1 MPDRRFSIEFWQDE
15 HGRKPVLDWIKNDL
29 AVEQRAALGK
39 AMQHTLQVL
48 GVGVCGSQFGKQ
60 LGDGLCEFRLRYDL
74 GELLHRFEGKEPES
88 ARAAPQEILLRV
100 FFHAYGDK
108 IVLLLHGY
116 DKAADSSP
124 RRQQREIAEARKRL
138 RAFREQQ
145 RHT

>member
-1 MPDRRFSIEFWQDE
+1 MTERTFEIEFWADE
-15 HGRKPVLDWIKNDL
+15 AGRKPVLEWIKSDL
-29 AVEQRAALGK
+29 SGEQRAALGK

-48 GVGVCGSQFGKQ
+48 GVGVCATQFGKQ

-74 GELLHRFEGKEPES
+74 AELVSRFEGRPASDETSPE
-88 ARAAPQEILLRV
+88 QILLRV

-116 DKAADSSP
+116 DKGADPSP

-138 RAFREQQ
+138 RAFKASRPEP
-145 RHT
+145 